1 MGSGESMSI
10 QSELSQLADNLRRI
24 YRKSD
29 KMTIAD
35 MVELTNFHFKKTEI
49 IPKTAV
55 SGWESYTTQVALPR
69 HNDINISVY
78 VSFQTI
84 NSHDTNWGVYLE
96 TDGNQQSKH
105 SEVVT
110 NHKGYANNDLRVD
123 IPASDR
129 NDYTKLVIMG
139 DNRGS
144 MVSNLSAYVDVTPLG
159 GGS

>member
-35 MVELTNFHFKKTEI
+35 MVELTNYHFNKTEI
-49 IPKTAV
+49 IPKTGV
-55 SGWESYTTQVALPR
+55 SSWESYTTQVALPK

-84 NSHDTNWGVYLE
+84 NSHDTNWEVYLE
-96 TDGNQQSKH
+96 TDDGQQSKH
-105 SEVVT
+105 SEVVI
-110 NHKGYANNDLRVD
+110 NHKGYADNDLRVD

-129 NDYTKLVIMG
+129 NEYTKLVIMG
-139 DNRGS
+139 DDRSS
-144 MVSNLSAYVDVTPLG
+144 MVSNISAYVDVTPLG
-159 GGS
+159 G